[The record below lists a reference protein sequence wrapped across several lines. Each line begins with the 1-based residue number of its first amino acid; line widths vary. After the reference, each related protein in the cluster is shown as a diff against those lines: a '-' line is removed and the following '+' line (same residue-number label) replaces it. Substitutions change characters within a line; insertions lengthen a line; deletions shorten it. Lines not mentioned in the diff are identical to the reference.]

1 MCQLWPQNYSSFPR
15 KCSTCLQP
23 GRSISPFP
31 AMENSSPFLPHRILG
46 VWQASYFV
54 LSVPSSPRWQC
65 YCWYNIFKNSEGLSS
80 VSWGDHPVRQEPLH
94 RSLLDKPI
102 YSSLLLRWL
111 SGSKSHKPPFFSK
124 RLSSHTLGLP
134 SSACFPHTESS
145 KVSIFCSLERL
156 QMSQAES
163 NWISCRGLSKVE
175 STLSPKH
182 STWKMKLAG

>member
-1 MCQLWPQNYSSFPR
+1 MPAARRFYQPISSRGEF
-15 KCSTCLQP
+15 QP
-23 GRSISPFP
+23 ISPTQNFGSL
-31 AMENSSPFLPHRILG
+31 AGFLFCSI
-46 VWQASYFV
+46 
-54 LSVPSSPRWQC
+54 SVPSSPRWQC
-65 YCWYNIFKNSEGLSS
+65 YCWYNIFKNSEGLSC
-80 VSWGDHPVRQEPLH
+80 VSWGDHTIRQEPLH
-94 RSLLDKPI
+94 RSLLDTPI

-111 SGSKSHKPPFFSK
+111 SGSKSHTPPFFSK

-163 NWISCRGLSKVE
+163 SWISCRGLSKVE